1 MERGEGEGTEDRE
14 KSGMLFGSCLSKGKR
29 RHDSLLCLE
38 KKHLLVVF
46 NSGDK
51 KKLDRITNQID
62 PRSVRIGPRP
72 IRTKIERMFF
82 FSRSGSDSFFF
93 QKSD

>member
-38 KKHLLVVF
+38 KKHLSMFLIAMI
-46 NSGDK
+46 NK
-51 KKLDRITNQID
+51 KIHTLRMKTN
-62 PRSVRIGPRP
+62 
-72 IRTKIERMFF
+72 
-82 FSRSGSDSFFF
+82 
-93 QKSD
+93 